1 MLIAC
6 HIHAV
11 ANLQVKNIPN
21 DLHQRLRHCAQKHK
35 CTLSDIVLVAIKR
48 ELDRREWHE
57 RLAKRPSTHLGV
69 SAASLLE
76 EERQQRNE
84 ELE

>member
-1 MLIAC
+1 M
-6 HIHAV
+6 V
-11 ANLQVKNIPN
+11 SLQVKNIPD
-21 DLHQRLRHCAQKHK
+21 DLHQRLRHCAQKHR
-35 CTLSDIVLVAIKR
+35 CTLSDIVLMAIER

-57 RLAKRPSTHLGV
+57 RLVKRPITHLGV

-76 EERQQRNE
+76 EERQKRNK

>member
-1 MLIAC
+1 
-6 HIHAV
+6 
-11 ANLQVKNIPN
+11 
-21 DLHQRLRHCAQKHK
+21 
-35 CTLSDIVLVAIKR
+35 VLVAIER
-48 ELDRREWHE
+48 ELDRRQWHE

-76 EERQQRNE
+76 KERQQRNE